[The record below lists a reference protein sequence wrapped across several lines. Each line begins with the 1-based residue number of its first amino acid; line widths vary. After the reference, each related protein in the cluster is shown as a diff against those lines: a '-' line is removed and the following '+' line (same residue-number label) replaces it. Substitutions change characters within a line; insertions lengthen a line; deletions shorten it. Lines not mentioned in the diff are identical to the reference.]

1 MSRYFTEDHEWIDV
15 DGDIGTV
22 GISDYA
28 QGQLGDIV
36 FVEVPDDG
44 RQIAK
49 GDEAAVV
56 ESVKAASDVY
66 APVSGIVLEGNP
78 ALVDDPSLVN
88 SDPEGEGWFFKIT
101 LSDTAELDELMDETA
116 YAAFVAKTIAVQSSS
131 LLNNKYFQR
140 LAASVLA
147 STTGSIN

>member
-15 DGDIGTV
+15 DGDVGTV

-36 FVEVPDDG
+36 FVDVPEAG
-44 RQIAK
+44 KRIAK

-66 APVSGIVLEGNP
+66 SPVSGVVLEGNP
-78 ALVDDPSLVN
+78 ALADTPEMVN
-88 SDPEGEGWFFKIT
+88 EDPEGEGWFFKLT
-101 LSDTAELDELMDETA
+101 LSDPSEVESLMNESQYAE
-116 YAAFVAKTIAVQSSS
+116 FVSK
-131 LLNNKYFQR
+131 L
-140 LAASVLA
+140 
-147 STTGSIN
+147 